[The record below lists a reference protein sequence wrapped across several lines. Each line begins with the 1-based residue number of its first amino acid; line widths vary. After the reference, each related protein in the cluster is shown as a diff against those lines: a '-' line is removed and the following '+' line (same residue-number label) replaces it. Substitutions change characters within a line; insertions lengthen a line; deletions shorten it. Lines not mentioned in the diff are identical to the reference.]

1 MPIPKRRRSTQERQA
16 MRMLFMVNTLL
27 AAVAACAEVVAVTV
41 TLCIATPASAAEW
54 ECPKEPAQLAGK
66 RLDGLRLAQKDL
78 RCADL
83 RGASLAGAE
92 LGQADLT
99 GADLRG
105 ADLTGAS
112 LIQTHLRGADLRGVR
127 LDGLRLVQ
135 DDLRGADL
143 RGASLQGADLGQAD
157 LTGANLRGADLT
169 SASLIQAHLRGTDL
183 RGAKLWWVN
192 TVQAEVTGAHIGVV
206 ERGVVQLWRLLDLG
220 VIAWFAVR
228 AARAVRARARDPALS
243 LWRALAGA
251 AITVIGVYI
260 AILVFSGGF
269 IWMAVPLWTVDP
281 GPLGA
286 IAISVWDWLL
296 PIVSFVG
303 LWLWRL
309 LPFILLVT
317 GLFFGALFL
326 RKEWRGD

>member
-1 MPIPKRRRSTQERQA
+1 MADLVSQQMRDIALLSKGMPIPKRRRSTQERQA

-27 AAVAACAEVVAVTV
+27 AAVAACAEIVAVTV

-135 DDLRGADL
+135 DDLRGA
-143 RGASLQGADLGQAD
+143 SLQGADLGQAD

-220 VIAWFAVR
+220 VIAWFAV
-228 AARAVRARARDPALS
+228 
-243 LWRALAGA
+243 
-251 AITVIGVYI
+251 
-260 AILVFSGGF
+260 
-269 IWMAVPLWTVDP
+269 
-281 GPLGA
+281 
-286 IAISVWDWLL
+286 
-296 PIVSFVG
+296 
-303 LWLWRL
+303 
-309 LPFILLVT
+309 
-317 GLFFGALFL
+317 
-326 RKEWRGD
+326 

>member
-1 MPIPKRRRSTQERQA
+1 MADLVSQQMRDIALLSKGMPIPKRRRSTQERQA

-99 GADLRG
+99 
-105 ADLTGAS
+105 
-112 LIQTHLRGADLRGVR
+112 
-127 LDGLRLVQ
+127 
-135 DDLRGADL
+135 GADL

-260 AILVFSGGF
+260 AILVFPGGV